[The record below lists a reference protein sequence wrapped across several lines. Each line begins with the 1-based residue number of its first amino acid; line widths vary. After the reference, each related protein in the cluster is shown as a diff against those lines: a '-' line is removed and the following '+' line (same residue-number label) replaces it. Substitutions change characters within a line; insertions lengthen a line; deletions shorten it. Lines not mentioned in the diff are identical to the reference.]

1 MGRCAAMRAIPRE
14 VRYIGARPG
23 NHPSKPCEGKRG
35 QEACSAAEVSP
46 PAIRSRKGSRVAIE
60 ISEEMRVDVP
70 VDVAWA
76 FVTDAQ
82 RVAACMPGAEIV
94 EQGDEQ
100 TFIGKA
106 KVKLGAITTAYK
118 GQVVFEDIDPTAR
131 TMRLTGEGRETGG
144 GTARGSLDVRLS
156 ETDDGGTEL
165 VFDVKVDLTGKVMQ
179 MGRGMIKG
187 VSAQLFKQFSANAKA
202 QLSAPQPGEAPGESA
217 PAPPSDEAL
226 AVGSLV
232 GRTLWQMLVDFF
244 RRLFGR
250 PAG

>member
-1 MGRCAAMRAIPRE
+1 M
-14 VRYIGARPG
+14 
-23 NHPSKPCEGKRG
+23 
-35 QEACSAAEVSP
+35 
-46 PAIRSRKGSRVAIE
+46 AIE
-60 ISEEMRVDVP
+60 ITEEMTADVP
-70 VDVAWA
+70 MDVAWA

-94 EQGDEQ
+94 EQVDEQ
-100 TFIGKA
+100 TFVGKA

-118 GQVVFEDIDPTAR
+118 GQVVFEDIDPAAR

-144 GTARGSLDVRLS
+144 GTARGSLEVKLS
-156 ETDDGGTEL
+156 ESDGGGVDF

-187 VSAQLFKQFSANAKA
+187 VSAQLFKQFSANAQA
-202 QLSAPQPGEAPGESA
+202 QLSAAPEAGETPGESA
-217 PAPPSDEAL
+217 PPPPSDEAL

-250 PAG
+250 SAG

>member
-1 MGRCAAMRAIPRE
+1 M
-14 VRYIGARPG
+14 
-23 NHPSKPCEGKRG
+23 
-35 QEACSAAEVSP
+35 
-46 PAIRSRKGSRVAIE
+46 AIE
-60 ISEEMRVDVP
+60 ITEEMRVDVP
-70 VDVAWA
+70 MEVAWA
-76 FVTDAQ
+76 FVTDAR

-94 EQGDEQ
+94 EQVDEK

-106 KVKLGAITTAYK
+106 KVRLGAITTSYK
-118 GQVVFEDIDPTAR
+118 GQVVFAEVDPAAH

-156 ETDDGGTEL
+156 EAAEGGTEL
-165 VFDVKVDLTGKVMQ
+165 LFEVRVELTGKVLQ

-202 QLSAPQPGEAPGESA
+202 QLTAGEGAGDHA

-226 AVGSLV
+226 AVGSLL
-232 GRTLWQMLVDFF
+232 GRTLWQMVVNFF